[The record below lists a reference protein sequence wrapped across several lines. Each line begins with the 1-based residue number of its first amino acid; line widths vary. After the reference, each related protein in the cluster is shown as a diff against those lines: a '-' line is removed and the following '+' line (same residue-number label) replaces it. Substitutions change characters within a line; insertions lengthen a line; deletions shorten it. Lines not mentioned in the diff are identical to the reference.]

1 MAVSIDTR
9 TALARIPMDGFASL
23 QSLSLLLPLGTGE
36 GFRGYGTSMP
46 WDTVTRQSLIMWV
59 KSNICQCDSLGLFA
73 NWAHPLTA
81 TVSGISDDSGNSS
94 ISPDPVNRNSSLNL
108 YSSFHG

>member
-1 MAVSIDTR
+1 MGLHPDN
-9 TALARIPMDGFASL
+9 PYP
-23 QSLSLLLPLGTGE
+23 SLLLPLCTGE